1 MEFKKIELKK
11 FDLKKKLKFLLAYV
25 TPTVPM
31 SFLKKIQSVWSSRL
45 HSCSSQLG
53 THNPD
58 LDIHCEHF

>member
-31 SFLKKIQSVWSSRL
+31 SFLKKNSVSLVQPITFLFFSAGN
-45 HSCSSQLG
+45 S
-53 THNPD
+53 
-58 LDIHCEHF
+58 